1 MINRKIVMIP
11 GPTPTVRSIQDQMG
25 RDTCAFGDPE
35 FVKDYKWVI
44 ENLKTLMDCSGQAFV
59 IAGSGSLAME
69 MAIAN
74 NTKAGDN
81 LLIVS
86 HGYFGD
92 RFIDVAKRKNL
103 NVDVIQSQWGKIV
116 PIDQIEK
123 KLSEKHY
130 AAMTVSHVD
139 TATGVLAPIE
149 EIGKMMHEKF
159 PDTIYIVDGVAAT
172 AGARSYVDSM
182 HIDVLLT
189 ASQKAF
195 GVCPGLALVFAG
207 EKSLARRKSL
217 GETIP
222 EYFVDYEKWIPIM
235 DDPSKYFAT
244 PAVNLIWAMKESLQI
259 IMDEGLE
266 NRFARHEKQGAAMR
280 AALRSLGFEILA
292 EAGHE
297 APTLSNVLY
306 MDGVDDNKF
315 RSMVQEE
322 GIIVAGGLGAYAG
335 KMFRIGHMGN
345 ADIHDLVCALAAIER
360 TLYRLGVPVKLGSS
374 VGIFMEEMME

>member
-25 RDTCAFGDPE
+25 RDTCAFGDPD

-103 NVDVIQSQWGKIV
+103 NVDVIQSQWGKISANRSDRKEAERKALCCHDGF
-116 PIDQIEK
+116 PCGHGHRRTCAHRRDRQDDARKIPGHDLHSRWRGGNSRRKI
-123 KLSEKHY
+123 LC
-130 AAMTVSHVD
+130 VD
-139 TATGVLAPIE
+139 P
-149 EIGKMMHEKF
+149 
-159 PDTIYIVDGVAAT
+159 
-172 AGARSYVDSM
+172 M

-266 NRFARHEKQGAAMR
+266 NRFARHEKR
-280 AALRSLGFEILA
+280 
-292 EAGHE
+292 
-297 APTLSNVLY
+297 
-306 MDGVDDNKF
+306 
-315 RSMVQEE
+315 
-322 GIIVAGGLGAYAG
+322 GLQ
-335 KMFRIGHMGN
+335 
-345 ADIHDLVCALAAIER
+345 
-360 TLYRLGVPVKLGSS
+360 
-374 VGIFMEEMME
+374 

>member
-25 RDTCAFGDPE
+25 RDTCAFGDPD

-149 EIGKMMHEKF
+149 EIGEMMHEKF

-280 AALRSLGFEILA
+280 AALRYLGFEILA

-374 VGIFMEEMME
+374 VGIFMEEMMK

>member
-217 GETIP
+217 GETTP

-280 AALRSLGFEILA
+280 AALRYLGFEILA

-374 VGIFMEEMME
+374 VGIFMEEMMK

>member
-1 MINRKIVMIP
+1 MIP

-25 RDTCAFGDPE
+25 RDTCAFGDPD

-266 NRFARHEKQGAAMR
+266 NRFARHEQQGAAMR
-280 AALRSLGFEILA
+280 AALRSLCFESLA

-374 VGIFMEEMME
+374 VGIFMEEMMK

>member
-280 AALRSLGFEILA
+280 AALRYLGFEILA

-374 VGIFMEEMME
+374 VGIFMEEMMK